1 MTTSSDD
8 PRIQSLGDSGV
19 IAGLDA
25 VDQARANRRCLA
37 VAEALRRQAPDWL
50 VDVVPGI
57 ASVAVRFVATTAAE
71 AAGRREACR
80 ALLAEAFDRV
90 DGGAALPAPREV
102 EIPVCHAPDFAPDL
116 DEVARATGLSADA
129 VIAAH
134 LDSPHRVLML
144 GFSPGTPYLGGLDP
158 RLALPRRASPRTRV
172 EAGSVGIANGQ
183 CVIYPRA
190 TPGGWRLIGR
200 TPLRLFDAG
209 REPPALLRAGDRVRF
224 VAIGEGRFRQLAGD
238 G

>member
-1 MTTSSDD
+1 MPAASDD
-8 PRIQSLGDSGV
+8 LCIQPFGDSGV
-19 IAGLDA
+19 IAGLDT

-37 VAEALRRQAPDWL
+37 VAEALRRQAPAWL
-50 VDVVPGI
+50 IDIVPGI
-57 ASVAVRFVATTAAE
+57 ASVAVRFVATTVNE
-71 AAGRREACR
+71 AATRREACR
-80 ALLAEAFDRV
+80 ALLAEAFDRL
-90 DGGAALPAPREV
+90 DAGAALPSPREV
-102 EIPVCHAPDFAPDL
+102 EIPVCHAPDLAPDL
-116 DEVARATGLSADA
+116 DEVARATGLSPDA

-134 LDSPHRVLML
+134 LASPHRVLML

-190 TPGGWRLIGR
+190 TPGGWHLIGR

-209 REPPALLRAGDRVRF
+209 RAPPAVLQAGDRVRF
-224 VAIGEGRFRQLAGD
+224 VAIGADRFRQLACD
-238 G
+238 P

>member
-1 MTTSSDD
+1 MTSASDD
-8 PRIQSLGDSGV
+8 LRIQPLGDTAV
-19 IAGLDA
+19 IAEPGA
-25 VDQARANRRCLA
+25 VDAEGANQRCLA
-37 VAEALRRQAPDWL
+37 VAEALRRQPPHWL

-71 AAGRREACR
+71 AAMRREMCR
-80 ALLAEAFDRV
+80 ALLVEAFDRV

-102 EIPVCHAPDFAPDL
+102 EIPVCHTPAFAPDL
-116 DEVARATGLSADA
+116 DEVARATGLSPEA

-134 LDSPHRVLML
+134 LASPHRVLML
-144 GFSPGTPYLGGLDP
+144 GFSPGTPYLDGLDP

-190 TPGGWRLIGR
+190 TPGGWHLIGR
-200 TPLRLFDAG
+200 TPLQLFDAG
-209 REPPALLRAGDRVRF
+209 RDPPALLRAGDRVRF
-224 VAIGEGRFRQLAGD
+224 VAITEERFRQLEEQA
-238 G
+238 